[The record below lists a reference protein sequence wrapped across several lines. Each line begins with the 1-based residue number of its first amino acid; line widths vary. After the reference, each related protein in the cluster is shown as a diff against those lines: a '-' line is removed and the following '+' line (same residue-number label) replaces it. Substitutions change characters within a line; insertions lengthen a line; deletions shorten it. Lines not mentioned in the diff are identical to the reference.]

1 MPRQRARLRQFRA
14 RTFVA
19 SEVGAN
25 TNNGEGVA
33 GAGWNTSLGIFKVC
47 YQEIVTDGVN
57 VFLVGLCPLS
67 ASAEAIMLAASDQF
81 DAANNL
87 TRSQYHVITMSYGS
101 DLVDPVTGEVTPS
114 APPNTE
120 CDAILYAWNHG
131 VVVVAGAGNNG
142 DTNKFYPAACTDDPA
157 SGTGQSTV
165 IAVAASDHDDNRA
178 SFSTYSTDADDWVSV
193 AAPGEAI
200 VGVLPDAHC
209 ELPSGADTCV
219 NWLDGTS
226 MATPL
231 VAAGAALMWADLY
244 QSGAVD
250 GAPAPSACTAGGT
263 PCNQVVRGRIET
275 GADKVGA
282 RGQDLLQ
289 WTRHGRLNL
298 ANALTVVVPPP
309 TGTTRVTIRASVPL
323 AAEAG
328 LATGRLTVQRT
339 GSTDEALPVHVTIT
353 GTATPGTDYV
363 PLPDTVTIPAG
374 AASADI
380 DVVPLDDALFE
391 NNETVT
397 MSVAPDPA
405 YLPGVPSSATVVVTS
420 DDLPPDLVV
429 ASLTVPTKAGA
440 GAAINVSD
448 TTRNQGEGAAG
459 PSTTALHLST
469 DGTLDAADAL
479 LGSRIVPALAPGES
493 SSATTTVTI
502 PAGTTPGTYW
512 LIARAD
518 AAGAVAESQ
527 ESNNIIFRSLRIGPD
542 LTMASLDAPTS
553 AESGGTIPRE
563 RHHQQH
569 RRRDRGR
576 FQHRLLLLRER
587 HRGCRGRRACPPP
600 GSRTGPWRAE
610 HGHGDG
616 HAAVGARPRH
626 LLHHR
631 PGGRDGSRGRVAGGQ
646 QHPRDLAADRRGS
659 ERLLAHRPRDGRRW
673 PDHLRQRH
681 DAEPGGWVG
690 GGLDDLVLPL
700 DRCHA

>member
-1 MPRQRARLRQFRA
+1 M
-14 RTFVA
+14 
-19 SEVGAN
+19 
-25 TNNGEGVA
+25 
-33 GAGWNTSLGIFKVC
+33 
-47 YQEIVTDGVN
+47 
-57 VFLVGLCPLS
+57 
-67 ASAEAIMLAASDQF
+67 
-81 DAANNL
+81 
-87 TRSQYHVITMSYGS
+87 
-101 DLVDPVTGEVTPS
+101 TPS
-114 APPNTE
+114 SPPNTE
-120 CDAILYAWNHG
+120 CDAVLYAWNRG
-131 VVVVAGAGNNG
+131 VVLVAGAGNNG
-142 DTNKFYPAACTDDPA
+142 NTNKFYPAACTDDPA
-157 SGTGQSTV
+157 TGSGQSTV

-178 SFSTYSTDADDWVSV
+178 DFSTYSTDADDWVSV

-226 MATPL
+226 MAAPL
-231 VAAGAALMWADLY
+231 VAGGAALMWADLY

-282 RGQDLLQ
+282 QGQDLLQ

-298 ANALTVVVPPP
+298 AAALTGRCPRRRTP
-309 TGTTRVTIRASVPL
+309 RASRCARPSRRRPRL
-323 AAEAG
+323 G
-328 LATGRLTVQRT
+328 LDGPAHRPAYGEHRRGAPCPRHDHGYRDARRRLR
-339 GSTDEALPVHVTIT
+339 S
-353 GTATPGTDYV
+353 TPGHRDD
-363 PLPDTVTIPAG
+363 PRRRGERRL
-374 AASADI
+374 

-448 TTRNQGEGAAG
+448 TTRNQGAGAAG

-469 DGTLDAADAL
+469 DGTLDAADTL

-493 SSATTTVTI
+493 SSGTTAVTI

-527 ESNNIIFRSLRIGPD
+527 ESNNTIFRSLR
-542 LTMASLDAPTS
+542 
-553 AESGGTIPRE
+553 SG
-563 RHHQQH
+563 
-569 RRRDRGR
+569 
-576 FQHRLLLLRER
+576 
-587 HRGCRGRRACPPP
+587 
-600 GSRTGPWRAE
+600 RT
-610 HGHGDG
+610 
-616 HAAVGARPRH
+616 
-626 LLHHR
+626 
-631 PGGRDGSRGRVAGGQ
+631 
-646 QHPRDLAADRRGS
+646 
-659 ERLLAHRPRDGRRW
+659 
-673 PDHLRQRH
+673 
-681 DAEPGGWVG
+681 
-690 GGLDDLVLPL
+690 
-700 DRCHA
+700 